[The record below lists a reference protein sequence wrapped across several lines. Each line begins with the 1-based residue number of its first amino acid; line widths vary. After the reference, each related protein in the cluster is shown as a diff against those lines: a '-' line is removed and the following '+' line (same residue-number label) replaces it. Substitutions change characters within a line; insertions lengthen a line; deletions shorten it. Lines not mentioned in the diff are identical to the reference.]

1 MSIRARKSF
10 SGLSVKVAAA
20 AAALAITMTGCGG
33 SPQAASDGTVTL
45 RFSWWGSDVRH
56 KMTQKLIDAFQAE
69 NPNIKIK
76 GEYGDWSGY
85 WDKLATQVAS
95 QDAPDIIQMDAAYLG
110 EYAGRGALL
119 ELKDVDQSKFDQ
131 AVADAGKVDGKQYA
145 ITAGVN
151 AQVVL
156 ANPSLVSASGVT
168 LPDDKTWTW
177 DEYSKTA
184 ADITS
189 KSKDGVYGSGAVTG
203 DAPMNLWFRQHGKK
217 LFAED
222 GHFGFDENDLKG
234 WYEYQARLRDSK
246 AVPPASVMTEDVTAS
261 VDQQGLA
268 TNRFALAWYW
278 SNQLSALSKAS
289 GQALEI
295 HRPPSADGSAADA
308 QQYYKSSQFWSA
320 SSRTKHPAEVQKFI
334 DFLSNSVEAGQI
346 ALADRGIPGNSEVRT
361 AVTPNLTPEDAATA
375 KFIDEISSELGDAVP
390 VPPAGSSSVMEVLGR
405 YGMEVHF
412 NRLSPEEA
420 AKKAYPEAK
429 SQLRS

>member
-1 MSIRARKSF
+1 MSPRARRK
-10 SGLSVKVAAA
+10 LAAKVAAA
-20 AAALAITMTGCGG
+20 AAAVAITMTGCGG
-33 SPQAASDGTVTL
+33 GSQQAASDGTVTL

-56 KMTQKLIDAFQAE
+56 KMTQKLIDAFEAK

-119 ELKDVDQSKFDQ
+119 ELKDVDLGKFDQ
-131 AVADAGKVDGKQYA
+131 AVADAGKVEGKQYA
-145 ITAGVN
+145 VTAGVN

-156 ANPSLVSASGVT
+156 ANPALVAASGVT

-177 DEYSKTA
+177 DDYNKTA
-184 ADITS
+184 ASITDKS
-189 KSKDGVYGSGAVTG
+189 KSGVYGSGAVSG
-203 DAPMNLWFRQHGKK
+203 DAPMNLWFRQHGKVLFTSDGK
-217 LFAED
+217 L
-222 GHFGFDENDLKG
+222 GFDEGDLKG
-234 WYEYQARLRDSK
+234 WYEYQAELRDSK

-278 SNQLSALSKAS
+278 SNQLGALTKAS

-295 HRPPSADGSAADA
+295 HRPPSTDGTAAGA
-308 QQYYKSSQFWSA
+308 EQFYKSSQFWSA

-334 DFLSNSVEAGQI
+334 DFLSNSVEAGEI
-346 ALADRGIPGNSEVRT
+346 ALADRGIPGNSEVRA
-361 AVTPNLTPEDAATA
+361 AVLPKLTPEDAATA

-390 VPPAGSSSVMEVLGR
+390 VPPAGSSSVVEAFGR
-405 YGMEVHF
+405 YAMEVHF
-412 NRLSPEEA
+412 NRMSPADA
-420 AKKAYPEAK
+420 AKKAMDEAK
-429 SQLRS
+429 STLG